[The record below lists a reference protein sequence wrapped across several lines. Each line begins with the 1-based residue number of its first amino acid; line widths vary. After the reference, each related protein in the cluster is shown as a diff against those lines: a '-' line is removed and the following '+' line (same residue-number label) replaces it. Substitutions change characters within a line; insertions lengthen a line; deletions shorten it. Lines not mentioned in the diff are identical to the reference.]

1 MEDKT
6 TNIEIEVLAWQS
18 IHYAVNQYISTFQS
32 KEANIQLN
40 FDLKREHIV
49 RVIQNTEIIT
59 ESIDCDLSIRESA
72 RIAALLHDAGRFDQ
86 FQKYQTFNDEQ
97 SEDHASIALK
107 LIEKHSWLANVSE
120 ELRLPIIKAVE
131 YHNKLAVPKNETA
144 EVMLLSNILRD
155 ADKLDILDQA
165 VKEYSL
171 QNRNRNSAF
180 TLDLEQSP
188 VVSKAI
194 AKSLA
199 AEKLPSKSDMKTI
212 TDFKLVQMAFVYDL
226 HFKISFALINKKGIL
241 KQLFDTM
248 PKSDQVFELYRK
260 ARIHVENQLI

>member
-1 MEDKT
+1 M
-6 TNIEIEVLAWQS
+6 LWQP
-18 IHYAVNQYISTFQS
+18 IHHAVNQYISTFHS
-32 KEANIQLN
+32 NDVNIQLN
-40 FDLKREHIV
+40 FDLKREHIS
-49 RVIQNTEIIT
+49 RVIQNAEMIAL
-59 ESIDCDLSIRESA
+59 SIDCDETVRESA
-72 RIAALLHDAGRFDQ
+72 RLAALLHDAGRFIQ
-86 FQKYQTFNDEQ
+86 FQQYQTYNDEQ
-97 SEDHASIALK
+97 SEDHAIIALR
-107 LIEKHSWLANVSE
+107 LIDQNNWLAEIPE
-120 ELRLPIIKAVE
+120 ELRHPIIKAVE

-171 QNRNRNSAF
+171 QNKNRNSAF
-180 TLDLEQSP
+180 SLDLEPSP
-188 VVSKAI
+188 MVSKAI

-199 AEKLPSKSDMKTI
+199 SKKLPSKSDMKTI

-226 HFKISFALINKKGIL
+226 HFKLSYSLINKKGIL